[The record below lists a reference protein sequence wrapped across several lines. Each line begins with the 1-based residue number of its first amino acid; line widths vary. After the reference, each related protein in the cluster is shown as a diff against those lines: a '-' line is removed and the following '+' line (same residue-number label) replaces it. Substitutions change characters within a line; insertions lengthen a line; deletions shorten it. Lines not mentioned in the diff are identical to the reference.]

1 MSKHSEKYRWD
12 IDQCPPLDDHSEAK
26 HTILSEYIKKYL
38 HIVCQQRRMQQ
49 YNITLVDG
57 FAGGGIYQDN
67 KPGSPLVMID
77 AAKQAVYEINKER
90 SKRIEIKPNYFFVEK
105 IRENYLSL
113 ENVINKKNLAGQ
125 EVVLINGDFN
135 LRLQEIILHIKKR
148 NPNGGGGSIFFLDQ
162 TGYSAVN
169 IATLNLIR
177 KELPKAEII
186 ININISWLIDFIND
200 SEQFK
205 KTISNMGIADF
216 VNFDE
221 ITNLKENIGENRYII
236 ESRLSVALQKAANF
250 PYFRPFFIEPHDN
263 HRGYWLLHLAPHY
276 RAHNAMSEVIWE
288 QGNYMRHYGG
298 DGTKIFN
305 LSYKG
310 GVVDIPNVFGKTFN
324 GSAREQHINGLMR
337 DIPDI
342 IWNRSQAKVSDLI
355 ESTCNNTAASQD
367 MYKESLSKL
376 RDEGEVIIRGESG
389 GKKRSRI
396 ICSSDIILPD
406 KRLRIFT

>member
-1 MSKHSEKYRWD
+1 MSKQSEKYTWG

-38 HIVCQQRRMQQ
+38 HIVCQQWRMQQ

-57 FAGGGIYQDN
+57 FAGGGIYQDD
-67 KPGSPLVMID
+67 KPGSPLVMIN
-77 AAKQAVYEINKER
+77 AVRQADYEINKER
-90 SKRIEIKPNYFFVEK
+90 SRRIEIKPNYFFVEK
-105 IRENYLSL
+105 IKGNYLSL
-113 ENVINKKNLAGQ
+113 ENIINKNNLTGKDIR
-125 EVVLINGDFN
+125 LINGDFN
-135 LRLQEIILHIKKR
+135 LCLQDIILHIKKR
-148 NPNGGGGSIFFLDQ
+148 NPKGGGGSIFFLDQ

-186 ININISWLIDFIND
+186 INISISWLIDFIDD
-200 SEQFK
+200 SGRFK
-205 KTISNMGIADF
+205 KTISNMGIVDF

-250 PYFRPFFIEPHDN
+250 PYFRPFFIEPHNN

-298 DGTKIFN
+298 DGTRLLD
-305 LSYKG
+305 LSYRG
-310 GVVDIPNVFGKTFN
+310 GIHDIFGELFN
-324 GSAREQHINGLMR
+324 EKAKEHHVNGLIR
-337 DIPDI
+337 DLPDI
-342 IWNRSQAKVSDLI
+342 IWKCGETKVSDLI

-367 MYKESLSKL
+367 MYTKSILKL
-376 RDEGEVIIRGESG
+376 RNEGEVIIRGKSG
-389 GKKRSRI
+389 GEKRGNI
-396 ICSSDIILPD
+396 ISPSDIILPN
-406 KRLRIFT
+406 KQRRIFT

>member
-1 MSKHSEKYRWD
+1 MSKHSEKYTWS

-67 KPGSPLVMID
+67 KPGSPLVMI
-77 AAKQAVYEINKER
+77 AAARQAAYEINKER

-105 IRENYLSL
+105 IRDSYFSL

-125 EVVLINGDFN
+125 DVNLINGDFN
-135 LRLQEIILHIKKR
+135 LHLKEIILHIKKR
-148 NPNGGGGSIFFLDQ
+148 NPKGGGGSIFFLDQ

-169 IATLNLIR
+169 IETLNLIR
-177 KELPKAEII
+177 RELPKAEII
-186 ININISWLIDFIND
+186 INISVSWLVDFIND
-200 SEQFK
+200 SGQFR
-205 KTISNMGIADF
+205 KTISNMGIADL

-221 ITNLKENIGENRYII
+221 ITSLKENIGENRYII

-298 DGTKIFN
+298 DGARIFD

-310 GVVDIPNVFGKTFN
+310 GIIDHPNIFGKTFN
-324 GSAREQHINGLMR
+324 GTAREQHINGLTR
-337 DIPDI
+337 DIPNI
-342 IWNRSQAKVSDLI
+342 IWNCGERRISDLI

-367 MYKESLSKL
+367 MYMKSILKL
-376 RDEGEVIIRGESG
+376 KNEGELIIRGKSG
-389 GKKRSRI
+389 GEKKTDI
-396 ICSSDIILPD
+396 ILTSDIIIPN
-406 KRLRIFT
+406 KQCRIFT